1 MKTLNYVKHAALG
14 LGLFALALPVAAKQA
29 AADEI
34 EIVITHVKALDAWD
48 DLSKGDPFAR
58 VTIGKDA
65 QTTPVIEQKTDITPD
80 WKIVHKVKPGKHDV
94 KLELLD
100 KDVSVD
106 DPIDINK
113 VANKRPLE
121 FTVDTRSCRIEGF
134 SQGYRCGEKITRVG
148 EESKKAEITF
158 IVKVKK

>member
-1 MKTLNYVKHAALG
+1 MRGTS
-14 LGLFALALPVAAKQA
+14 
-29 AADEI
+29 
-34 EIVITHVKALDAWD
+34 
-48 DLSKGDPFAR
+48 LSKGDPFAR

-121 FTVDTRSCRIEGF
+121 FTRRYAVVPHR
-134 SQGYRCGEKITRVG
+134 RVLAG
-148 EESKKAEITF
+148 L
-158 IVKVKK
+158 